1 MHTHCVKNTYIG
13 TTVIDFDVVKSELR
27 SIEFELME
35 PLYVKP
41 RDNVH
46 GTVVEMIDSLE
57 NRVGGLDSDK
67 HRFFMN
73 KSALLHFGSAP
84 DALSVNVGPSHC
96 TICGVQIQTVDAL
109 PEQTII
115 LTHTGD
121 ILADGTIVS
130 GVRTAYTD
138 NAPVPKSNSDAE

>member
-1 MHTHCVKNTYIG
+1 VKNTYIG
-13 TTVIDFDVVKSELR
+13 TTVIDFDVLKSQLR
-27 SIEFELME
+27 SNEFELMD
-35 PLYVKP
+35 PLYVEP

-46 GTVVEMIDSLE
+46 GTVVEMMDRLE
-57 NRVGGLDSDK
+57 NRVGGSDRDK
-67 HRFFMN
+67 ERFFMN
-73 KSALLHFGSAP
+73 KSALLHFESVP
-84 DALSVNVGPSHC
+84 DPLSVNVGPSHC
-96 TICGVQIQTVDAL
+96 TIGGVQIQTVDAL

-138 NAPVPKSNSDAE
+138 NAPVPKSGSNAE

>member
-1 MHTHCVKNTYIG
+1 MKNTYIG
-13 TTVIDFDVVKSELR
+13 TTVIDFDVLKSQLR
-27 SIEFELME
+27 SNEFELMD
-35 PLYVKP
+35 PLYVEP

-46 GTVVEMIDSLE
+46 GTVVEMMDRLE
-57 NRVGGLDSDK
+57 NRVGELDCDQQ
-67 HRFFMN
+67 RFFMN
-73 KSALLHFGSAP
+73 KSALLYFESVP
-84 DALSVNVGPSHC
+84 DPLSVNVGPSHC
-96 TICGVQIQTVDAL
+96 TIGGVQIQTVDAL

-138 NAPVPKSNSDAE
+138 NAPVPKSGSNAE